1 MLASSFS
8 SCELIQ
14 EVSKNDYVFSK
25 QQYKKEIEIALG
37 KRMKELR
44 IRRRQ
49 RTGNN

>member
-1 MLASSFS
+1 MFFQSNN
-8 SCELIQ
+8 I
-14 EVSKNDYVFSK
+14 
-25 QQYKKEIEIALG
+25 KKEIEIALE